1 MLNNITLK
9 NLKIG
14 AKFNLL
20 LILVFIVSILGSG
33 IALSSVLQ
41 GRAQNEVTS
50 QAQILIQ
57 MVNAV
62 RNYTQNRI
70 NPLLEPRIETH
81 PTFIPEVVPTFS
93 SKEVFENFRKKPEFK
108 NFFHKDA
115 TLNPTNLADKAD
127 NFETQLVERFR
138 NDSKL
143 LEITG
148 FRNFP
153 EGEVFYIAQ
162 PLKITQQKCLRCHST
177 PDQAPKT
184 QLATYGSEN
193 GFGWQLNQI
202 VSAQIISVPSQ
213 EIFANARRAWILIMG
228 LLITIF
234 ALVVFLTNFLIK
246 KYVIHRIRRIEKI
259 AQKVSIGDMSAD
271 FEESSNDEIGGLAE
285 AFNRMKASLKI
296 ALEMLNSQ
304 N

>member
-20 LILVFIVSILGSG
+20 LILVFIISILGSG
-33 IALSSVLQ
+33 VALSSVLQ
-41 GRAQNEVTS
+41 GRAQNEVSS

-62 RNYTQNRI
+62 RDYTQNRI
-70 NPLLEPRIETH
+70 APLLEPRLDTN
-81 PTFIPEVVPTFS
+81 PTFLPEVVPTFS

-138 NDSKL
+138 NEPNT

-148 FRNFP
+148 FRKLS

-162 PLKITQQKCLRCHST
+162 PLRITQAKCLRCHST
-177 PDQAPKT
+177 PDQAPKS
-184 QLATYGSEN
+184 QLLNYGSEN

-213 EIFANARRAWILIMG
+213 DIFANAKQTWILIMG
-228 LLITIF
+228 LLIAIF
-234 ALVVFLTNFLIK
+234 AIVVFLINFLIT
-246 KYVIHRIRRIEKI
+246 KYVIQRIRRIEKI
-259 AQKVSIGDMSAD
+259 AQKVSVGDMSAD
-271 FEESSNDEIGGLAE
+271 FEESSHDEIGGLAE

-296 ALEMLNSQ
+296 ALEMLNNQ
-304 N
+304 G

>member
-33 IALSSVLQ
+33 VALSSVLQ
-41 GRAQNEVTS
+41 GRAQNEVAS
-50 QAQILIQ
+50 QAQILIG

-70 NPLLEPRIETH
+70 DPLLEPRLDTN
-81 PTFIPEVVPTFS
+81 PSFMPEVVPTFS
-93 SKEVFENFRKKPEFK
+93 SKEVFENFRKKPEYK

-127 NFETQLVERFR
+127 NFEAELVKRFR
-138 NDSKL
+138 NEPNT

-148 FRNFP
+148 FRDLP

-162 PLKITQQKCLRCHST
+162 PLKITLRKCLRCHST
-177 PDQAPKT
+177 PDQAPKS

-193 GFGWQLNQI
+193 GFGWHLNQI
-202 VSAQIISVPSQ
+202 VSAQIISIPS
-213 EIFANARRAWILIMG
+213 EDIFANAKRTWILIMI
-228 LLITIF
+228 LLIAIF
-234 ALVVFLTNFLIK
+234 GIILFLINFLIK
-246 KYVIHRIRRIEKI
+246 KAVILRIKRIEKI
-259 AQKVSIGDMSAD
+259 AQQVSTGDMTAD
-271 FEESSNDEIGGLAE
+271 FEEISNDEIGGLAE
-285 AFNRMKASLKI
+285 AFNRMKASLRI
-296 ALEMLNSQ
+296 ALELLNNQS
-304 N
+304 

>member
-20 LILVFIVSILGSG
+20 LILVFIASILGSG
-33 IALSSVLQ
+33 LALSSVLQ
-41 GRAQNEVTS
+41 TRAQNEVTS

-62 RNYTQNRI
+62 RNYTQVRI
-70 NPLLEPRIETH
+70 DPLLAPSLETN
-81 PTFIPEVVPTFS
+81 PTFMPEIVPTFS
-93 SKEVFENFRKKPEFK
+93 SKEVFENFRKKPEYK

-127 NFETQLVERFR
+127 TFETQLVERFR
-138 NDSKL
+138 NEPKT

-148 FRNFP
+148 FRSLS
-153 EGEVFYIAQ
+153 EHEVFYIAR
-162 PLKITQQKCLRCHST
+162 PLKITQQQCLRCHST
-177 PDQAPKT
+177 PDQAPKS

-193 GFGWQLNQI
+193 GFGWKLNDI
-202 VSAQIISVPSQ
+202 VSAQIISVPSE
-213 EIFANARRAWILIMG
+213 EIFANAKRTWILIMG

-234 ALVVFLTNFLIK
+234 ALIIFLINFLIK
-246 KYVIHRIRRIEKI
+246 KAVIQRIKRIEKI
-259 AQKVSIGDMSAD
+259 AQRVSTGDMTAD
-271 FEESSNDEIGGLAE
+271 FEEISNDEIGGLAE
-285 AFNRMKASLKI
+285 AFNRMKSSLRI
-296 ALEMLNSQ
+296 AMDMLNNQS
-304 N
+304 

>member
-20 LILVFIVSILGSG
+20 LILVFIVGILGSG
-33 IALSSVLQ
+33 VALSSVLQ
-41 GRAQNEVTS
+41 GRAQNEVAS

-62 RNYTQNRI
+62 RDYTQNRI
-70 NPLLEPRIETH
+70 DPLLEPRLDTN
-81 PTFIPEVVPTFS
+81 PTFMPEVVPTFS
-93 SKEVFENFRKKPEFK
+93 SKEVFENFRKKPEYK

-127 NFETQLVERFR
+127 NFEAPLVERFR
-138 NDSKL
+138 NDSKI

-148 FRNFP
+148 FRNLS

-162 PLKITQQKCLRCHST
+162 PLKITQAKCLRCHST
-177 PDQAPKT
+177 PDQAPKS

-213 EIFANARRAWILIMG
+213 EIFASAKRTWTLIMG

-234 ALVVFLTNFLIK
+234 AIVVFLINFLIK
-246 KYVIHRIRRIEKI
+246 KYVIQRIRKIEKI
-259 AQKVSIGDMSAD
+259 AQKVSVGDMSAD

-296 ALEMLNSQ
+296 ALEMLNNQ

>member
-1 MLNNITLK
+1 MLSNITLK

-14 AKFNLL
+14 AKFNFL
-20 LILVFIVSILGSG
+20 LILVFIVSIVGSG
-33 IALSSVLQ
+33 VALSSVLQ
-41 GRAQNEVTS
+41 GRAQNEVAS

-62 RNYTQNRI
+62 RDYTQDHI
-70 NPLLEPRIETH
+70 NPLLEPRVDTN
-81 PTFIPEVVPTFS
+81 PTFIPEVVPNFS
-93 SKEVFENFRKKPEFK
+93 SKEVFENFRKKPEYK

-138 NDSKL
+138 NDSKT

-148 FRNFP
+148 FRNLSQ
-153 EGEVFYIAQ
+153 GEVFYIAQ
-162 PLKITQQKCLRCHST
+162 PLKITQPECLRCHST
-177 PDQAPKT
+177 PDQAPKS
-184 QLATYGSEN
+184 QLVTYGSEN

-213 EIFANARRAWILIMG
+213 EIFANAKRTWTLIMG
-228 LLITIF
+228 VLVTIF
-234 ALVVFLTNFLIK
+234 ASIVFLINFLIK
-246 KYVIHRIRRIEKI
+246 KYVIQRIRKIEKI
-259 AQKVSIGDMSAD
+259 AQKVSVGDMSAD

-285 AFNRMKASLKI
+285 AFNRMKSSLKI

-304 N
+304 D

>member
-1 MLNNITLK
+1 MLNNIALK

-33 IALSSVLQ
+33 VALSSVLQ

-62 RNYTQNRI
+62 RDYTQNRI
-70 NPLLEPRIETH
+70 DPLLEPRLETN

-93 SKEVFENFRKKPEFK
+93 SKEVFENFRKKFEYK

-127 NFETQLVERFR
+127 KFETQLVERFR
-138 NDSKL
+138 REPNT

-148 FRNFP
+148 FRNLSQN
-153 EGEVFYIAQ
+153 EVFYIAR
-162 PLKITQQKCLRCHST
+162 PLKITQAKCLRCHST

-213 EIFANARRAWILIMG
+213 EIFANAKRTWILIMG

-234 ALVVFLTNFLIK
+234 AIVVFLINFLIK
-246 KYVIHRIRRIEKI
+246 KYVILRIRRIEKI
-259 AQKVSIGDMSAD
+259 AQKVSVGDMSAD

-296 ALEMLNSQ
+296 AMEMLNNQS
-304 N
+304 

>member
-33 IALSSVLQ
+33 VALSSVLQ
-41 GRAQNEVTS
+41 GRAQNEVAS

-62 RNYTQNRI
+62 RDYTQNRI
-70 NPLLEPRIETH
+70 DPLLAPRLDTN
-81 PTFIPEVVPTFS
+81 PTFMPEIVPTFS
-93 SKEVFENFRKKPEFK
+93 SKEVFENFRKKAEYK

-115 TLNPTNLADKAD
+115 TLNPTNLVDKAD

-138 NDSKL
+138 NDSKT

-148 FRNFP
+148 FRNLP
-153 EGEVFYIAQ
+153 EGEVFYIAR
-162 PLKITQQKCLRCHST
+162 PLKITQAKCLRCHST
-177 PDQAPKT
+177 PDQAPKS

-202 VSAQIISVPSQ
+202 VSAQIISVPS
-213 EIFANARRAWILIMG
+213 EDIFANAKRTWILIMI

-234 ALVVFLTNFLIK
+234 AIVVFLINFLIT
-246 KYVIHRIRRIEKI
+246 KYVIQRIRRIEKI

-271 FEESSNDEIGGLAE
+271 FEESSNDEIGGLAQ

-296 ALEMLNSQ
+296 AMDMLNNQS
-304 N
+304 

>member
-1 MLNNITLK
+1 MLNNITLR

-20 LILVFIVSILGSG
+20 LILVFIVSIVGSG
-33 IALSSVLQ
+33 VALSSVLQ
-41 GRAQNEVTS
+41 GRAQNEVAS

-62 RNYTQNRI
+62 RDYTQNRI
-70 NPLLEPRIETH
+70 NPLLEPRLDTN
-81 PTFIPEVVPTFS
+81 PTFMPEVVPTFS

-138 NDSKL
+138 NEPNTP
-143 LEITG
+143 EIKG
-148 FRNFP
+148 FRNLP
-153 EGEVFYIAQ
+153 EGQVFYIAR

-177 PDQAPKT
+177 PDQAPKS

-202 VSAQIISVPSQ
+202 VSAQIISIPSQ
-213 EIFANARRAWILIMG
+213 EIFANAKRTWILIMG
-228 LLITIF
+228 LLIAIF
-234 ALVVFLTNFLIK
+234 AFVVFLINFLIT
-246 KYVIHRIRRIEKI
+246 KYVIQRIRRIEKI

-296 ALEMLNSQ
+296 ALEMLNSES
-304 N
+304 

>member
-20 LILVFIVSILGSG
+20 LILVFIVSIVGSG
-33 IALSSVLQ
+33 VALSSVLQ
-41 GRAQNEVTS
+41 GRAQNEVAA
-50 QAQILIQ
+50 QAQTLIQ
-57 MVNAV
+57 IVNGV
-62 RNYTQNRI
+62 RDYTQNRI
-70 NPLLEPRIETH
+70 VPLLEPRLDIN
-81 PTFIPEVVPTFS
+81 PTFMPEVVPTFS
-93 SKEVFENFRKKPEFK
+93 SKEVFENFRKKPEYK

-127 NFETQLVERFR
+127 SFETQLVERFR
-138 NDSKL
+138 NEPNTQ
-143 LEITG
+143 EITG
-148 FRNFP
+148 FRTLS

-162 PLKITQQKCLRCHST
+162 PLKITQQQCLRCHNT
-177 PDQAPKT
+177 PDQAPKS
-184 QLATYGSEN
+184 QLVTYGSEN
-193 GFGWQLNQI
+193 GFGWKLNQI

-213 EIFANARRAWILIMG
+213 EIFANAKRTWILIMG
-228 LLITIF
+228 ILITIF
-234 ALVVFLTNFLIK
+234 ALILFLINFLIK
-246 KYVIHRIRRIEKI
+246 KYVIQRIRKIEKI
-259 AQKVSIGDMSAD
+259 AQKVSVGDMSAD

-296 ALEMLNSQ
+296 ALEMLN

>member
-20 LILVFIVSILGSG
+20 LILVFIVSIVGSG

-41 GRAQNEVTS
+41 GRAQNEVAS
-50 QAQILIQ
+50 QAQTLIQ

-62 RNYTQNRI
+62 RDYTQNRI
-70 NPLLEPRIETH
+70 VPLLEPRIDTN

-93 SKEVFENFRKKPEFK
+93 SKEVFENFRKKPEYK

-127 NFETQLVERFR
+127 SFETQLVERFR
-138 NDSKL
+138 NEPKT

-148 FRNFP
+148 FRTLS

-162 PLKITQQKCLRCHST
+162 PLKITQQQCLQCHTT
-177 PDQAPKT
+177 PEQAPKS
-184 QLATYGSEN
+184 QLVTYGSEN
-193 GFGWQLNQI
+193 GFGWKLNQI

-213 EIFANARRAWILIMG
+213 EIFANAKRTWILIMG
-228 LLITIF
+228 ILITIF
-234 ALVVFLTNFLIK
+234 ALVLLLINFLIK
-246 KYVIHRIRRIEKI
+246 KYVIQRIRRIEKI
-259 AQKVSIGDMSAD
+259 AQKVSVGDMSTD

-296 ALEMLNSQ
+296 AIEMLDNQ
-304 N
+304 G

>member
-33 IALSSVLQ
+33 VALSSVLQ
-41 GRAQNEVTS
+41 RRAQNEVAF

-70 NPLLEPRIETH
+70 VPLLEPSLDTN
-81 PTFIPEVVPTFS
+81 PTFMPEIVPSFS
-93 SKEVFENFRKKPEFK
+93 SKEVFDNFRKKPEYR

-127 NFETQLVERFR
+127 SFETKLVERFR
-138 NDSKL
+138 NEPNT

-148 FRNFP
+148 FRNLA
-153 EGEVFYIAQ
+153 EGEVFYIAR
-162 PLKITQQKCLRCHST
+162 PLKITQQQCLQCHTT
-177 PDQAPKT
+177 PDQAPKS
-184 QLATYGSEN
+184 QLVTYGSEN

-202 VSAQIISVPSQ
+202 VSAQIVSVPS
-213 EIFANARRAWILIMG
+213 EDIFTNAKRTWILIMG
-228 LLITIF
+228 LLIAIF
-234 ALVVFLTNFLIK
+234 ALIVFLINFLIK
-246 KYVIHRIRRIEKI
+246 KYVIQRIRRIEKI

-296 ALEMLNSQ
+296 AMEMLNNQS
-304 N
+304 

>member
-14 AKFNLL
+14 AKFNFL
-20 LILVFIVSILGSG
+20 LILVFIVSIVGSG
-33 IALSSVLQ
+33 VALSSVLQ
-41 GRAQNEVTS
+41 GRAQNEVAS

-62 RNYTQNRI
+62 RDYTQDHI
-70 NPLLEPRIETH
+70 NPLLEPRVDTN
-81 PTFIPEVVPTFS
+81 PTFIPEVVPSFS
-93 SKEVFENFRKKPEFK
+93 SKEVFENFRKKPEYK

-138 NDSKL
+138 NDSKT

-148 FRNFP
+148 FRNLSQ
-153 EGEVFYIAQ
+153 GEVFYIAQ
-162 PLKITQQKCLRCHST
+162 PLKITQPECLRCHST
-177 PDQAPKT
+177 PDQAPKS
-184 QLATYGSEN
+184 QLVTYGSEN

-213 EIFANARRAWILIMG
+213 EIFANAKRTWTLIMG
-228 LLITIF
+228 VLVTIF
-234 ALVVFLTNFLIK
+234 ASIVFLINFLIK
-246 KYVIHRIRRIEKI
+246 KYVIQRIRKIEKI
-259 AQKVSIGDMSAD
+259 AQKVSVGDMSAD

-285 AFNRMKASLKI
+285 AFNRMKSSLKI

-304 N
+304 D

>member
-1 MLNNITLK
+1 MLNNIMLK
-9 NLKIG
+9 SLKIG

-33 IALSSVLQ
+33 VALSSVLQ
-41 GRAQNEVTS
+41 RKAQNEVAS

-70 NPLLEPRIETH
+70 VPLLEPSLDTN
-81 PTFIPEVVPTFS
+81 PTFMPEIVPSFS
-93 SKEVFENFRKKPEFK
+93 SKEVFDNFRKRPEYR

-127 NFETQLVERFR
+127 SFETKLVERFR
-138 NDSKL
+138 NEPKT

-148 FRNFP
+148 FRNLA
-153 EGEVFYIAQ
+153 EGEVFYIAR
-162 PLKITQQKCLRCHST
+162 PLKITQQQCLQCHTT
-177 PDQAPKT
+177 PDQAPKS
-184 QLATYGSEN
+184 QLVTYGSEN

-202 VSAQIISVPSQ
+202 VSAQIISVPS
-213 EIFANARRAWILIMG
+213 EDIFANAKRTWILIMG
-228 LLITIF
+228 LLIAIF
-234 ALVVFLTNFLIK
+234 ALIVFLINFLIK
-246 KYVIHRIRRIEKI
+246 KYVIQRIRRIEKI

-296 ALEMLNSQ
+296 AMEMLNNQ

>member
-20 LILVFIVSILGSG
+20 LILVFIISILGSG
-33 IALSSVLQ
+33 VALSSVLQ
-41 GRAQNEVTS
+41 GRAQNEVAS

-62 RNYTQNRI
+62 RDYTQNRI
-70 NPLLEPRIETH
+70 NPLLEPRIDTN
-81 PTFIPEVVPTFS
+81 PTFMPEIVPTFS
-93 SKEVFENFRKKPEFK
+93 SKEVFENFRKKAEYK

-127 NFETQLVERFR
+127 NFETELVERFR
-138 NDSKL
+138 KESNT

-148 FRNFP
+148 FRNLP

-162 PLKITQQKCLRCHST
+162 PLKITQEKCLRCHST
-177 PDQAPKT
+177 PDQAPTT

-202 VSAQIISVPSQ
+202 VSAQIISVPS
-213 EIFANARRAWILIMG
+213 EDIFANAKRTWILIMG

-234 ALVVFLTNFLIK
+234 AIIIFLINFLIK
-246 KYVIHRIRRIEKI
+246 KAVIQRIRRIERI
-259 AQKVSIGDMSAD
+259 AQKVSTGDMSAD
-271 FEESSNDEIGGLAE
+271 FEEMSNDEIGGLAE

-296 ALEMLNSQ
+296 AMDMLNNS
-304 N
+304 

>member
-20 LILVFIVSILGSG
+20 LILVFIVSIVGSG
-33 IALSSVLQ
+33 VALSSVLQ
-41 GRAQNEVTS
+41 GRAQNEVAS

-70 NPLLEPRIETH
+70 DPLLAPRLDTSL
-81 PTFIPEVVPTFS
+81 TFMPEVIPTFS
-93 SKEVFENFRKKPEFK
+93 SKEVFENFRKKAEYK

-127 NFETQLVERFR
+127 DFETQLVERFR
-138 NDSKL
+138 NEPNT

-148 FRNFP
+148 FRNLS
-153 EGEVFYIAQ
+153 ENEVFYIAR
-162 PLKITQQKCLRCHST
+162 PLKITQQQCLRCHST
-177 PDQAPKT
+177 PDQAPKG

-213 EIFANARRAWILIMG
+213 EIFANAKRAWILIMG

-234 ALVVFLTNFLIK
+234 AIVVFLINFLIK
-246 KYVIHRIRRIEKI
+246 KYVIQRIRRIEKI

-296 ALEMLNSQ
+296 AMEMLNNQ
-304 N
+304 G